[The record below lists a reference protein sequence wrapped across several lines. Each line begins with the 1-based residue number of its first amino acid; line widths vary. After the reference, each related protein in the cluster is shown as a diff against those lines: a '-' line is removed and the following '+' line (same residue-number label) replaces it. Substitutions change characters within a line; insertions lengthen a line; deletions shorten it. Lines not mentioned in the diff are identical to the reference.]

1 MAADPELL
9 KDVALFQTLDDAE
22 RTAVAALMTEARFP
36 AGTTLFREHDQGGVM
51 YLVREGRVELW
62 VTDEERVKVVV
73 DVLHGGD
80 FFGELTLLDG
90 GLRSTGATA
99 LADLDCLVLE
109 RRPFTDLLAR
119 RPEMALDLLAALTK
133 RIRKADELLKR
144 RVRNPNDLL
153 EERETLGDRVA
164 DAVARFGGSW
174 AFMFTFAGV
183 LATWMLLNT
192 VFVVLRQQN
201 GEPFDPYPFILLNLG
216 LSMLA
221 SVQGP
226 VIMMSQNRQDKKDR
240 LRSEVEYQV
249 NVRAEFGVQQLHEKV
264 EALGRSFDR
273 RLERLEERLGQGGP
287 AAGGQ

>member
-9 KDVALFQTLDDAE
+9 RDVPLFQTLDEAE
-22 RTAVAALMTEARFP
+22 RTAVAALMTGTRFA
-36 AGTTLFREHDQGGVM
+36 AGTTLFRENDPGGVM
-51 YLVREGRVELW
+51 YLIRDGRVELW
-62 VTDEERVKVVV
+62 VTDEERAKVPV
-73 DVLHGGD
+73 DTLHAGD

-90 GLRSTGATA
+90 GLRSTSATA
-99 LADLDCLVLE
+99 LEDLDCLALE
-109 RRPFTDLLAR
+109 RKPFVDLLAR
-119 RPEMALDLLAALTK
+119 RPEMALDLLAALVK
-133 RIRKADELLKR
+133 RIRKTDELLKH
-144 RVRNPNDLL
+144 RVRNPNDVL

-174 AFMFTFAGV
+174 AFMFTFAAV
-183 LATWMLLNT
+183 LALWMLLNT
-192 VFVVLRQQN
+192 VFVVVRQQN

-249 NVRAEFGVQQLHEKV
+249 NVRAEFGVQQLHEKL
-264 EALGRSFDR
+264 EAIGRGLDR
-273 RLERLEERLGQGGP
+273 RLERLEERAGP
-287 AAGGQ
+287 RG

>member
-9 KDVALFQTLDDAE
+9 RDVPLFQTLDDAE
-22 RTAVAALMTEARFP
+22 RTAVAALMTEARFA
-36 AGTTLFREHDQGGVM
+36 AGATLFRENDPGGVM
-51 YLVREGRVELW
+51 YLIRDGRVELW
-62 VTDEERVKVVV
+62 VTDEERAKVPV
-73 DVLHGGD
+73 DTLHAGD

-90 GLRSTGATA
+90 GLRSTSATA
-99 LADLDCLVLE
+99 LEDLDCLALE
-109 RRPFTDLLAR
+109 RRPFVDLLAR
-119 RPEMALDLLAALTK
+119 RPEMALDLLAALVK
-133 RIRKADELLKR
+133 RIRKTDELLKH
-144 RVRNPNDLL
+144 RVRNPNDVL

-183 LATWMLLNT
+183 LALWMLLNT
-192 VFVVLRQQN
+192 VFVVVRQQN

-249 NVRAEFGVQQLHEKV
+249 NVRAEFGVQQLHEKL
-264 EALGRSFDR
+264 EAIGRGLDR
-273 RLERLEERLGQGGP
+273 RLERLEER
-287 AAGGQ
+287 AGTRD

>member
-9 KDVALFQTLDDAE
+9 KDVPLFQTLDDAE
-22 RTAVAALMTEARFP
+22 RTAVAALMTETRFP
-36 AGTTLFREHDQGGVM
+36 AGATLFREHDPGGVM
-51 YLVREGRVELW
+51 YLIRDGRVELW
-62 VTDEERVKVVV
+62 VTDEDRAKVVI
-73 DVLHGGD
+73 DVLHGSD

-99 LADLDCLVLE
+99 LEDLECLALE
-109 RRPFTDLLAR
+109 RRPFMELLAR

-144 RVRNPNDLL
+144 RVRNPNEVL
-153 EERETLGDRVA
+153 EERLTLGDRVA

-183 LATWMLLNT
+183 LAAWMLLNT
-192 VFVVLRQQN
+192 AFVVVRQRS

-221 SVQGP
+221 AVQGP

-240 LRSEVEYQV
+240 VRSELEYQV
-249 NVRAEFGVQQLHEKV
+249 NVRAEFGVQQLNEKV
-264 EALGRSFDR
+264 ESIARGLEQRLD
-273 RLERLEERLGQGGP
+273 RLEDQRSPR
-287 AAGGQ
+287 

>member
-9 KDVALFQTLDDAE
+9 RDVPLFQTLDDVE
-22 RTAVAALMTEARFP
+22 RKAVAALMTETRFP
-36 AGTTLFREHDQGGVM
+36 AGTTLFREHDPGGVL
-51 YLVREGRVELW
+51 YLVRDGRVELW
-62 VTDEERVKVVV
+62 VTDEDRAKVVV

-99 LADLDCLVLE
+99 LEDLECLALE
-109 RRPFTDLLAR
+109 RRPFMELLSR
-119 RPEMALDLLAALTK
+119 RPEMALDLLAALTR
-133 RIRKADELLKR
+133 RIRKADELLKH
-144 RVRNPNDLL
+144 RVRNPNEVL

-174 AFMFTFAGV
+174 SFMFTFAAV
-183 LATWMLLNT
+183 LGIWMLLNT
-192 VFVVLRQQN
+192 VFVVVRQQN

-221 SVQGP
+221 SIQGP

-240 LRSEVEYQV
+240 LRSEIEYQV

-264 EALGRSFDR
+264 EAIGRGVDR
-273 RLERLEERLGQGGP
+273 RLERLEERLGPRG
-287 AAGGQ
+287 

>member
-9 KDVALFQTLDDAE
+9 RDVPLFQTLDEAE
-22 RTAVAALMTEARFP
+22 RTAVAALMTETRFA
-36 AGTTLFREHDQGGVM
+36 AGATLFRENDPGGVM
-51 YLVREGRVELW
+51 YLIRDGRVELW
-62 VTDEERVKVVV
+62 VTDEERAKVPV
-73 DVLHGGD
+73 DTLHAGD

-90 GLRSTGATA
+90 GLRSTSATA
-99 LADLDCLVLE
+99 LEDLDCLALQ
-109 RRPFTDLLAR
+109 RRPFVELLSR
-119 RPEMALDLLAALTK
+119 RPEMALDLLAALVK
-133 RIRKADELLKR
+133 RIRKTDELLKH
-144 RVRNPNDLL
+144 RVRNPNDVL

-183 LATWMLLNT
+183 LALWMLLNT
-192 VFVVLRQQN
+192 VFVVVRQQN

-249 NVRAEFGVQQLHEKV
+249 NVRAEFGVQQLHEKL
-264 EALGRSFDR
+264 EAIGRGLDR
-273 RLERLEERLGQGGP
+273 RLERLEER
-287 AAGGQ
+287 AGTRD

>member
-22 RTAVAALMTEARFP
+22 RTAVAALMTEARFA
-36 AGTTLFREHDQGGVM
+36 AGTTLFREHEQGGVM

>member
-9 KDVALFQTLDDAE
+9 RDVPLFQTLDDAE
-22 RTAVAALMTEARFP
+22 RTAVAALMTGTRFP
-36 AGTTLFREHDQGGVM
+36 AGATLFRENDPGGVM
-51 YLVREGRVELW
+51 YLIRDGRVELW
-62 VTDEERVKVVV
+62 VTDEERAKVPV
-73 DVLHGGD
+73 DTLHAGD

-90 GLRSTGATA
+90 GLRSTSATA
-99 LADLDCLVLE
+99 LEDLDCLALE
-109 RRPFTDLLAR
+109 RKPFVDLLAR
-119 RPEMALDLLAALTK
+119 RPEMALDLLAALVK
-133 RIRKADELLKR
+133 RIRKTDELLKH
-144 RVRNPNDLL
+144 RVRNPNDVL

-174 AFMFTFAGV
+174 AFMFSFAGV
-183 LATWMLLNT
+183 LAVWMLLNT
-192 VFVVLRQQN
+192 VFVVVRQQN

-249 NVRAEFGVQQLHEKV
+249 NVRAEFGVQQLHEKL
-264 EALGRSFDR
+264 EAIGRGLDR
-273 RLERLEERLGQGGP
+273 RLERLEERAGP
-287 AAGGQ
+287 RA